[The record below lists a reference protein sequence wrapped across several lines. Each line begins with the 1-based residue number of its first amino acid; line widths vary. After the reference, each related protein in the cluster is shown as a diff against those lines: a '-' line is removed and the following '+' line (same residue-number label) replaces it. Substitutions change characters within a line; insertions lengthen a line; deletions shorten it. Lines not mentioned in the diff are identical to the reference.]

1 MCSRSDLNRSR
12 HQIPPGIEK
21 TKTKVFFFFLNESLR
36 KKDMLT
42 YGNNSDI
49 DSLKHLRL
57 IDHISELKHT

>member
-12 HQIPPGIEK
+12 HQIPPGKNKDKSI
-21 TKTKVFFFFLNESLR
+21 FLFLEMNRSE